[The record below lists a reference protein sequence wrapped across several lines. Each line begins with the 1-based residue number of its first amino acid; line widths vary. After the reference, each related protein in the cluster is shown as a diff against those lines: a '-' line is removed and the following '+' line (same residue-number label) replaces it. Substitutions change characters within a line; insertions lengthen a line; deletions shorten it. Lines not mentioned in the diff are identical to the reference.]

1 MKRRDRTRALFRQ
14 VRGSILTG
22 ASVGLGITIACAP
35 SSRTVANVTTG
46 ITGCPAESLVVFNYA
61 RQARTWSALCA
72 DRLYICSDGRG
83 QARCTEQDP
92 ATIDAEEATR
102 AAALRQLPVEKRAW
116 FADQKIT
123 DGDWP
128 TFARLAGTVN
138 ALSVTQLSSI
148 DPRLVY
154 MDQSPALEQVVST
167 CAPDSALAADVSARG
182 TVSITAMSSS
192 VPFTH
197 PCWVNHRPDLSKLI
211 RLGPRQWLL
220 AAGVSEVKP
229 IARPERTPAV
239 AKTPPAAP
247 ASGAAAP
254 AAAPAA
260 SPALDA
266 AVRGWLDQQADAILA
281 CAGKDSSAVL
291 VTVDA
296 QAKADV
302 ALRGVPAG
310 GPEDGCV
317 KHVLAS
323 PPPLPAGPAQILH
336 IVKSAH

>member
-1 MKRRDRTRALFRQ
+1 VRD
-14 VRGSILTG
+14 SILAG
-22 ASVGLGITIACAP
+22 ASVGLGLTIACAP
-35 SSRTVANVTTG
+35 SSKTVANVTTG

-92 ATIDAEEATR
+92 ATIDEEQATR
-102 AAALRQLPVEKRAW
+102 ATALRQLPVEKRAW
-116 FADQKIT
+116 FADQNIT

-138 ALSVTQLSSI
+138 ALSVAQLSSV

-154 MDQSPALEQVVST
+154 MDQSPELAQVVST
-167 CAPDSALAADVSARG
+167 CAPDSALVADVSARG
-182 TVSITAMSSS
+182 TVSITSMSSS

-197 PCWVNHRPDLSKLI
+197 PCWVNHRPDLSKLS
-211 RLGPRQWLL
+211 RLGQHQWLL
-220 AAGVSEVKP
+220 AAGVSDVKP
-229 IARPERTPAV
+229 IARPKLSPTV
-239 AKTPPAAP
+239 AKAPAA
-247 ASGAAAP
+247 ASGVSAAAP
-254 AAAPAA
+254 AASPA

-281 CAGKDSSAVL
+281 CAGTDHAAVL
-291 VTVDA
+291 VSVDA

-302 ALRGVPAG
+302 TLRGVAAG

-323 PPPLPAGPAQILH
+323 PPPLPTGPAQILH
-336 IVKSAH
+336 IVKAPH

>member
-1 MKRRDRTRALFRQ
+1 MKPRDRTRTLFRQ
-14 VRGSILTG
+14 AKKSILAG
-22 ASVGLGITIACAP
+22 ASVALALTIACAP

-61 RQARTWSALCA
+61 RQTRTWSALCA

-92 ATIDAEEATR
+92 ATVDAEQAIR
-102 AAALRQLPVEKRAW
+102 AAALKQLPVEKRAW
-116 FADQKIT
+116 FADQNIM

-138 ALSVTQLSSI
+138 ALSVAQLSSI

-154 MDQSPALEQVVST
+154 MDQSPELAQIVSS
-167 CAPDSALAADVSARG
+167 CAPDSALVADVSARG
-182 TVSITAMSSS
+182 TVSITTMSSS

-211 RLGPRQWLL
+211 RLGQRQWLL

-229 IARPERTPAV
+229 IARPEPNPAV
-239 AKTPPAAP
+239 AKTPAAAP
-247 ASGAAAP
+247 AVSV

-281 CAGKDSSAVL
+281 CAGKDSAAVL

-336 IVKSAH
+336 IVKAAH